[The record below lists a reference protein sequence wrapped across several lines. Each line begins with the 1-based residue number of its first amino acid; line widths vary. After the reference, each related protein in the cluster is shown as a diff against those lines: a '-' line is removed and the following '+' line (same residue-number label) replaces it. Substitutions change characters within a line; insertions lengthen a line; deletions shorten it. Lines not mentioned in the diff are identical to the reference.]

1 MKRFLFKLS
10 LFLSAF
16 TPLYLLITLNL
27 VLEILNDNLHFNV
40 LNTTLL
46 VLMIILITCGVIGVV
61 VLLKPKATGDEIL
74 VLDSSNITDQHF
86 LGYFSLFVLF
96 ALSFDLSKVSYSC
109 VFLLIQILI
118 ALVYIKNN
126 MFYINPLLNIIGYSL
141 FNITYKDINLN
152 KIKTT
157 KVFYKGNFKTHEN
170 FTLTSKLNILNI
182 VSKNKLSK
190 T

>member
-1 MKRFLFKLS
+1 MKKFLFKLS

-16 TPLYLLITLNL
+16 TPLYLLVTLNL
-27 VLEILNDNLHFNV
+27 VLEIINDNLHFNV

-46 VLMIILITCGVIGVV
+46 VLMIILITCGIIGVI
-61 VLLKPKATGDEIL
+61 VLLKFNGTGNQIL
-74 VLDSSNITDQHF
+74 MLDYSNITDQHF

-141 FNITYKDINLN
+141 FNITYKDISSNE
-152 KIKTT
+152 IITT
-157 KVFYKGNFKTHEN
+157 KVFYKGNFKGREN
-170 FTLTSKLNILNI
+170 YILASKLNILNI
-182 VSKNKLSK
+182 VSKKNLSK